1 MTRPSVRSWTK
12 CEGEG
17 KIQAED
23 IDRKTLKAGLRK
35 LRSLVKIKIRLAKEH
50 GTVEVDRPPL
60 PIVESWYGEALET
73 VDDAESFFERELR
86 RMHKVEL
93 EEVPKVVFCAFDVIE
108 GVKHEFEPEKYL
120 YRPGA
125 VPEGVRTLTLDIMT
139 DDHREGAVY
148 IGEPHPEVDRD
159 RWAGRVVSVLA
170 RLLPECMEAGLLED
184 VRKLEGVRARIGRFT
199 LLNYVT
205 GAALALSGAE
215 VELEV

>member
-1 MTRPSVRSWTK
+1 
-12 CEGEG
+12 
-17 KIQAED
+17 
-23 IDRKTLKAGLRK
+23 
-35 LRSLVKIKIRLAKEH
+35 VK
-50 GTVEVDRPPL
+50 
-60 PIVESWYGEALET
+60 SWYGEVLET

-120 YRPGA
+120 YKPGA
-125 VPEGVRTLTLDIMT
+125 IPAGAQALTLDIMT
-139 DDHREGAVY
+139 DDHREDAVY
-148 IGEPHPEVDRD
+148 IGEPGPEVSRD

-170 RLLPECMEAGLLED
+170 RLLPECVEVGLLED
-184 VRKLEGVRARIGRFT
+184 VRELEGVRVRIGKFT

-215 VELEV
+215 VKLEVQ

>member
-1 MTRPSVRSWTK
+1 M
-12 CEGEG
+12 GF
-17 KIQAED
+17 D
-23 IDRKTLKAGLRK
+23 IDRRTLRAGLKK
-35 LRSLVKIKIRLAKEH
+35 LRSLVKVKIRLAREH

-60 PIVESWYGEALET
+60 PIVKSWYGKVLET
-73 VDDAESFFERELR
+73 VDDAEDFFERKLR

-120 YRPGA
+120 YNSGA
-125 VPEGVRTLTLDIMT
+125 VPTGARTLTLDIMT
-139 DDHREGAVY
+139 DDHREEAVY
-148 IGEPHPEVDRD
+148 IGEPSPGVSRD

-170 RLLPECMEAGLLED
+170 RLLPECVETGLLED

-215 VELEV
+215 VELEA